1 MEIYIDY
8 NATAP
13 ARPQVLEVVR
23 ELQGLPLNASSV
35 HFYGRQAKAVLD
47 NSRRQIAEIIGA
59 FASEVVFTG
68 SGTETNN
75 WVMRAVSDREI
86 FVSAIEHPSI
96 LKLAHKFIPV
106 NSDGVI
112 DLEKLE
118 AILPENSMLSVMLAN
133 NETGVIQPIKEIA
146 EIVHKKN
153 GLLHCDAVQ
162 AFGKIPVDFTNLNC
176 DLMTISAHKMGG
188 IIGAAAL
195 VVKNNITIKPFLVGG
210 GQERNYRAG
219 TENIASIA
227 GFAKACELIDFSA
240 IANLRTWLDELEN
253 ICGVENV
260 IGKNALRLPNT
271 ACIVMPNVSAET
283 QIINFDLSKIAISA
297 GSACSSGRIEPS
309 HVLKAMNIAPEKI
322 TNAIRISAGWQTSQ
336 ADIVET
342 GKVWKQ
348 IYGRK
353 N

>member
-1 MEIYIDY
+1 MTIYLDY

-13 ARPQVLEVVR
+13 AKPQVLELVR
-23 ELQGLPLNASSV
+23 ELQQLPLNASSV
-35 HFYGRQAKAVLD
+35 HSYGRQAKYLLD
-47 NSRRQIAEIIGA
+47 NARLKIAEIIGA
-59 FASEVVFTG
+59 FASEVIFAG

-75 WVMRAVSDREI
+75 WVMRAFADREI

-96 LKLAHKFIPV
+96 LKLAINFIPV
-106 NSDGVI
+106 TIDGVV

-118 AILPENSMLSVMLAN
+118 TILPENALLSVMLAN

-146 EIVHKKN
+146 DIVHKKS

-162 AFGKIPVDFTNLNC
+162 AFGKIPVDFTNLDC

-188 IIGAAAL
+188 VIGAAAL
-195 VVKNNITIKPFLVGG
+195 LVKNNIAIKPFLVGG

-227 GFAKACELIDFSA
+227 GFAKACELIDFA
-240 IANLRTWLDELEN
+240 EIANLRIWLDELEN
-253 ICGVENV
+253 ICGGENV
-260 IGKNALRLPNT
+260 IGRNSPRLPNT
-271 ACIVMPNVSAET
+271 SCIFMPNVSSET
-283 QIINFDLSKIAISA
+283 QIINFDLSKIAVSA

-309 HVLKAMNIAPEKI
+309 HVLQAMNIANEKI
-322 TNAIRISAGWQTSQ
+322 TNAIRISVGWATSQ
-336 ADIVET
+336 ADIVAA
-342 GKVWKQ
+342 GKVWQQ
-348 IYGRK
+348 IYERK